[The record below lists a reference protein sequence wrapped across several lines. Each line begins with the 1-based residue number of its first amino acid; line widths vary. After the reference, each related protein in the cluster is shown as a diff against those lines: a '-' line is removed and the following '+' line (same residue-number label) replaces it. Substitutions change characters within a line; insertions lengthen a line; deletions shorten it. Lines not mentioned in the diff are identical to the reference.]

1 MKKQMV
7 IAASALMLIA
17 SPVIAQ
23 DRIGSG
29 SATGRGAGSGAGAGV
44 GIEDGQSSGSSAS
57 TSQTTSKDGKTVTT
71 TTVKTDDAQPGPKF
85 VRTLTNVQIEL
96 VLTDQLGSQAPE
108 KKTVSMISS
117 SQNWGKIRSSGQV
130 YPAGEPPY
138 VVELNVD
145 ARPWVSVEGQI
156 QLDLTFVYAPLKSGG
171 EQKEGNKQR
180 PSGINQSQT
189 VILTSG
195 KPLIVSQAADPISDR
210 KVVVE
215 VKATILK

>member
-1 MKKQMV
+1 MKKQLLM
-7 IAASALMLIA
+7 AACALMLMA
-17 SPVIAQ
+17 SPVAAQ
-23 DRIGSG
+23 GDEQ
-29 SATGRGAGSGAGAGV
+29 ATT
-44 GIEDGQSSGSSAS
+44 SSSSS
-57 TSQTTSKDGKTVTT
+57 SQTTSTQKDGRATTT
-71 TTVKTDDAQPGPKF
+71 TTVKTEESQFAPKW
-85 VRTLTNVQIEL
+85 VRALTNVQIEL
-96 VLTDQLGSQAPE
+96 SLTDQLGNQPAE
-108 KKTVSMISS
+108 KKVVSMIAA
-117 SQNWGKIRSSGQV
+117 SQSWGKIRSAGQV

-145 ARPWVSVEGQI
+145 ARPWVTVEGQI

-215 VKATILK
+215 VKATVLK

>member
-1 MKKQMV
+1 MKKQLLM
-7 IAASALMLIA
+7 AACALMLIA
-17 SPVIAQ
+17 SPVAAQ
-23 DRIGSG
+23 GDEQ
-29 SATGRGAGSGAGAGV
+29 ATT
-44 GIEDGQSSGSSAS
+44 SSSSS
-57 TSQTTSKDGKTVTT
+57 SQTTASTQKDGRATTT
-71 TTVKTDDAQPGPKF
+71 TTVKTDESQSKTTQW

-96 VLTDQLGSQAPE
+96 TLTDQLGNQPAE
-108 KKTVSMISS
+108 KKVVSMIAS
-117 SQNWGKIRSSGQV
+117 SQSWGKIRSAGQV
-130 YPAGEPPY
+130 FPAGEPPY

-145 ARPWVSVEGQI
+145 ARPWVTVEGQI

-189 VILTSG
+189 VILQSG

>member
-1 MKKQMV
+1 MKQQV
-7 IAASALMLIA
+7 LIVASVLMLSA
-17 SPVIAQ
+17 SPLFAQ
-23 DRIGSG
+23 DRNEQSG
-29 SATGRGAGSGAGAGV
+29 SASSS
-44 GIEDGQSSGSSAS
+44 QS
-57 TSQTTSKDGKTVTT
+57 TSKDGKTVAT
-71 TTVKTDDAQPGPKF
+71 TTVKTDEPRAKWING
-85 VRTLTNVQIEL
+85 LANVQIEL
-96 VLTDQLGSQAPE
+96 TLTDQLGSQPPE
-108 KKTVSMISS
+108 KKIVSMIASHMS
-117 SQNWGKIRSSGQV
+117 WGKIRSAGQV

-145 ARPWVSVEGQI
+145 ARPWVTVENQI

-189 VILTSG
+189 VILQSG

-215 VKATILK
+215 VKATVLK

>member
-1 MKKQMV
+1 MKKQV
-7 IAASALMLIA
+7 LIVASVLVLSA
-17 SPVIAQ
+17 SPLIAQ
-23 DRIGSG
+23 DH
-29 SATGRGAGSGAGAGV
+29 
-44 GIEDGQSSGSSAS
+44 IEQSSSAS
-57 TSQTTSKDGKTVTT
+57 STQSTSKDGKTVTT
-71 TTVKTDDAQPGPKF
+71 TTVKADDAPRAKWVNG
-85 VRTLTNVQIEL
+85 LTNVQIEL
-96 VLTDQLGSQAPE
+96 TLTDQLGSQAPE
-108 KKTVSMISS
+108 KKIVSMIASHMS
-117 SQNWGKIRSSGQV
+117 WGKIRSAGQV

-145 ARPWVSVEGQI
+145 ARPWVTVENQI

-189 VILTSG
+189 VILQSG

-215 VKATILK
+215 VKATVLK